1 MLKMIFS
8 VLGAV
13 LKIFRLPAFFFLLA
27 LSVFAL
33 MVIYNIYKLYKS
45 GKRIEKG
52 AHVTLKKR
60 SFLRRIFLDLPKQY
74 AIDYMNREADF
85 FPYQGLIVYCGRQ
98 GHGKTVSMVHDMMQ
112 IQKEYPRC
120 KVMTNFAYT
129 KEDKE
134 LKHWKPLIKYK
145 NGHFGV
151 VACLDEL
158 QNWFSSNQSKN
169 FPPEMLQV
177 ITQNRKN
184 RRVIF
189 GTAQNFY
196 LLAKAIRSQTVEV
209 RDCMTLFGCLT
220 IVHRK
225 EPVLDAAG
233 DVVEWENRGFY
244 FFVHDE
250 ELRDSYDTYK
260 VIDSLADSGFK
271 DTADSMSA

>member
-1 MLKMIFS
+1 MLKMVFG
-8 VLGAV
+8 VLGAI
-13 LKIFRLPAFFFLLA
+13 LSIFKLPALFALLA
-27 LSVFAL
+27 LSFFACMVVF
-33 MVIYNIYKLYKS
+33 NIYKLHRS

-52 AHVTLKKR
+52 AHVPLKKR
-60 SFLRRIFLDLPKQY
+60 SSLRRIFIDLPRQY

-134 LKHWKPLIKYK
+134 LRHWKPLIKYK
-145 NGHFGV
+145 NGHLGV
-151 VACLDEL
+151 IACLDEL

-233 DVVEWENRGFY
+233 DVVEWKNRGFY

-250 ELRDSYDTYK
+250 ELRNSYDTYK

-271 DTADSMSA
+271 DSAGSLSA

>member
-1 MLKMIFS
+1 MLKMIFGVFVS
-8 VLGAV
+8 V
-13 LKIFRLPAFFFLLA
+13 LKIFKLPALLA
-27 LSVFAL
+27 LFALAVFAC
-33 MVIYNIYKLYKS
+33 MVIYNVYRLYKS

-52 AHVTLKKR
+52 AHVKLKKR
-60 SFLRRIFLDLPKQY
+60 SVFRRIFVDLPKQC
-74 AIDYMNREADF
+74 AIDWMSREADF

-98 GHGKTVSMVHDMMQ
+98 GQGKTVSMVHDMMQ

-120 KVMTNFAYT
+120 KVMTNFAYVR
-129 KEDKE
+129 EDKP

-145 NGHFGV
+145 NGHYGV
-151 VACLDEL
+151 IACLDEL

-225 EPVLDAAG
+225 EPVLDASG
-233 DVVEWENRGFY
+233 DVVEWKNRGFY

-250 ELRDSYDTYK
+250 ELRNAYDTYK

-271 DTADSMSA
+271 ENVGFPAV